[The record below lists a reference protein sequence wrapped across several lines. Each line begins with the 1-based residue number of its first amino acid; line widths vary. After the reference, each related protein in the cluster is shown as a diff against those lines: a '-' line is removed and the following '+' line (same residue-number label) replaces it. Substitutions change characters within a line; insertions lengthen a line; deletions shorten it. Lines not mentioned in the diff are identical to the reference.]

1 MDEAVQAFL
10 DAVIAG
16 DDARAEEFAMALPA
30 VGDEAIPTLRDVLA
44 GPDPRRRWWA
54 PRALAAIGT
63 DAAKGLLITAL
74 EDADPD
80 VRACAVVALSQLK
93 PEEAVAPLIARLPDR
108 SAYVGRLAADA
119 LGQFG
124 KPAVKA
130 LIDALREGETTA
142 RAGAARALSAIQSE
156 EAIPA
161 LYQALDDSSALVTY
175 YAEEALEKMGVG
187 IVLFRP

>member
-1 MDEAVQAFL
+1 
-10 DAVIAG
+10 
-16 DDARAEEFAMALPA
+16 
-30 VGDEAIPTLRDVLA
+30 
-44 GPDPRRRWWA
+44 
-54 PRALAAIGT
+54 
-63 DAAKGLLITAL
+63 
-74 EDADPD
+74 
-80 VRACAVVALSQLK
+80 VVALSQLK